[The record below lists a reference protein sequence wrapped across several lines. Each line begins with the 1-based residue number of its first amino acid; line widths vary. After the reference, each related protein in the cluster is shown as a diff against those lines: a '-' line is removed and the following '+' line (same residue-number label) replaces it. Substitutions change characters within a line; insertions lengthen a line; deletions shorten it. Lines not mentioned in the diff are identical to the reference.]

1 MATGKTPGT
10 ATALRI
16 LAALGEPTRFR
27 IVSELLQHGPNTTVP
42 LATKMSADVKRI
54 SRHLHILKA
63 SGVVEQWVGRV
74 FRIPERFRVP
84 GEQVIDFGAVRVRFD

>member
-1 MATGKTPGT
+1 
-10 ATALRI
+10 
-16 LAALGEPTRFR
+16 
-27 IVSELLQHGPNTTVP
+27 
-42 LATKMSADVKRI
+42 MSADVKRI